1 VGAGGNAGK
10 TPAFFCIE
18 NVDQPQQLAGAGR
31 QMCGHFGDLVT
42 EAGEVLEVLEIG
54 ILAGAG
60 QVAWKLPWEG
70 AIMIDLK
77 LGVIAE

>member
-1 VGAGGNAGK
+1 M
-10 TPAFFCIE
+10 
-18 NVDQPQQLAGAGR
+18 R
-31 QMCGHFGDLVT
+31 SHFGNLVT